1 MTNQRTVTMVV
12 AFLGLFALAGLFGT
26 VWLIDHQ
33 RDASNIAIVAGMT
46 GTALGALGAVLAS
59 TKTTEVP
66 TPVTVTNP
74 PDDAVQVEEVPK
86 PKR

>member
-12 AFLGLFALAGLFGT
+12 TFLGLFALCGLAGT

-59 TKTTEVP
+59 TKTSDIP
-66 TPVTVTNP
+66 QAVTVANP
-74 PDDAVQVEEVPK
+74 PADPVNVEEVPK
-86 PKR
+86 KR

>member
-59 TKTTEVP
+59 TKTTEIAM
-66 TPVTVTNP
+66 PVTVENP
-74 PDDAVQVEEVPK
+74 PADPVNVEEVPAK
-86 PKR
+86 K